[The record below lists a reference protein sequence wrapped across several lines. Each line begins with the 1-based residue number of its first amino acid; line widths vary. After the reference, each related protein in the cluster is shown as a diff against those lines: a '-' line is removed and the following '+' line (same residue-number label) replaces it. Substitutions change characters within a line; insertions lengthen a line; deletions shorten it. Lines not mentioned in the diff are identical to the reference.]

1 GYYLGYRS
9 ASGGIVI
16 EADREPSENV
26 TAAADTD
33 DLDRYFEPEGEETK
47 ENANSRVLLDI
58 NKATEEELDA
68 LPGIGKATARK
79 IIEYRELYGS
89 FLDKEEIKAVEGIGD
104 GTYRKIK
111 ELITVS

>member
-1 GYYLGYRS
+1 MLLAAFSLSVFLMAGYYLGYRS

-47 ENANSRVLLDI
+47 E
-58 NKATEEELDA
+58 
-68 LPGIGKATARK
+68 
-79 IIEYRELYGS
+79 
-89 FLDKEEIKAVEGIGD
+89 
-104 GTYRKIK
+104 
-111 ELITVS
+111 